1 MEQQANAATS
11 VQANEP
17 QTLNA
22 APVDPA
28 APATP
33 VDPAAPHSVE
43 RPLITPKEFIR
54 LIYMLSGAAIVVLS
68 LAIWFMM
75 SLA

>member
-1 MEQQANAATS
+1 MEHQANQATS
-11 VQANEP
+11 AQANEP
-17 QTLNA
+17 QS
-22 APVDPA
+22 VDA
-28 APATP
+28 NNTSA
-33 VDPAAPHSVE
+33 HGVE

-54 LIYMLSGAAIVVLS
+54 LIYTLSGAAIVVLS

>member
-1 MEQQANAATS
+1 MEHHANPTTS
-11 VQANEP
+11 AQTNGP
-17 QTLNA
+17 QTVDADHA
-22 APVDPA
+22 AS
-28 APATP
+28 
-33 VDPAAPHSVE
+33 HSVE

>member
-1 MEQQANAATS
+1 MEQQANATTS

-17 QTLNA
+17 QTLN
-22 APVDPA
+22 
-28 APATP
+28 ATP

>member
-1 MEQQANAATS
+1 MEHQANAAPS
-11 VQANEP
+11 AQSKEP
-17 QTLNA
+17 QT
-22 APVDPA
+22 VDA
-28 APATP
+28 DNTS
-33 VDPAAPHSVE
+33 PHSVD

-54 LIYMLSGAAIVVLS
+54 AIYTLSGAAIVVLS

>member
-11 VQANEP
+11 AQANEP
-17 QTLNA
+17 QTL
-22 APVDPA
+22 DT
-28 APATP
+28 APA
-33 VDPAAPHSVE
+33 DPAAPHGVD

-54 LIYMLSGAAIVVLS
+54 LIYMLSGAAVVVLS

>member
-1 MEQQANAATS
+1 MKQQATAATS

-22 APVDPA
+22 TPA
-28 APATP
+28 DHA
-33 VDPAAPHSVE
+33 DPAAPHSVE

>member
-1 MEQQANAATS
+1 MEHQANSATS
-11 VQANEP
+11 AQANGP
-17 QTLNA
+17 QTSDADNTA
-22 APVDPA
+22 S
-28 APATP
+28 
-33 VDPAAPHSVE
+33 HSVD

-54 LIYMLSGAAIVVLS
+54 AIYTLSGAAIVVLS

>member
-1 MEQQANAATS
+1 MEHQANAATS
-11 VQANEP
+11 AQSNEP
-17 QTLNA
+17 QTIDADDNS
-22 APVDPA
+22 
-28 APATP
+28 
-33 VDPAAPHSVE
+33 PHSVD

-54 LIYMLSGAAIVVLS
+54 LIYTLSGAAIVVLS

>member
-1 MEQQANAATS
+1 MKQQATAATS

-22 APVDPA
+22 TPATSVDPA
-28 APATP
+28 
-33 VDPAAPHSVE
+33 DPAAPHSVE

>member
-22 APVDPA
+22 APV
-28 APATP
+28 TP
-33 VDPAAPHSVE
+33 VDPAVPHGVE
-43 RPLITPKEFIR
+43 SPLITPTEFIR
-54 LIYMLSGAAIVVLS
+54 LIYMLSGVAIVVLS

-75 SLA
+75 NLA

>member
-1 MEQQANAATS
+1 MEHQANAATS
-11 VQANEP
+11 AQSNEP
-17 QTLNA
+17 QTINT
-22 APVDPA
+22 DN
-28 APATP
+28 T
-33 VDPAAPHSVE
+33 APHSVD

-54 LIYMLSGAAIVVLS
+54 AIYMLSGAAIVVLS

>member
-1 MEQQANAATS
+1 MEHQANAANPAQAEETHS
-11 VQANEP
+11 VDTN
-17 QTLNA
+17 
-22 APVDPA
+22 PA
-28 APATP
+28 SPNQ
-33 VDPAAPHSVE
+33 VE

-54 LIYMLSGAAIVVLS
+54 LIYMLSGAAVLLLS

>member
-1 MEQQANAATS
+1 MEHQANSATS
-11 VQANEP
+11 AQANEP
-17 QTLNA
+17 QTIDADNTA
-22 APVDPA
+22 S
-28 APATP
+28 
-33 VDPAAPHSVE
+33 HSVD

-54 LIYMLSGAAIVVLS
+54 AIYMLSGAAIVVLS

>member
-1 MEQQANAATS
+1 MEHPANATTS
-11 VQANEP
+11 AQTNEP
-17 QTLNA
+17 NTGHADN
-22 APVDPA
+22 
-28 APATP
+28 TT
-33 VDPAAPHSVE
+33 PHSVD

-54 LIYMLSGAAIVVLS
+54 AIYMLSGAAIVVLS

>member
-1 MEQQANAATS
+1 MEHPANATTS
-11 VQANEP
+11 AQTNEP
-17 QTLNA
+17 HTGHTDN
-22 APVDPA
+22 
-28 APATP
+28 TT
-33 VDPAAPHSVE
+33 PHSVD

-54 LIYMLSGAAIVVLS
+54 AIYMLSGAAIVVLS

>member
-1 MEQQANAATS
+1 MEHQANAATS
-11 VQANEP
+11 AQANEP
-17 QTLNA
+17 QIVNA
-22 APVDPA
+22 DHTSPNN
-28 APATP
+28 
-33 VDPAAPHSVE
+33 VE

>member
-1 MEQQANAATS
+1 VDADHAAS
-11 VQANEP
+11 
-17 QTLNA
+17 
-22 APVDPA
+22 
-28 APATP
+28 
-33 VDPAAPHSVE
+33 HSVE

>member
-17 QTLNA
+17 QTLDT
-22 APVDPA
+22 AP
-28 APATP
+28 T
-33 VDPAAPHSVE
+33 DPAAPHRVE

-54 LIYMLSGAAIVVLS
+54 LIYMLSGAAVVVLS